1 MNPEST
7 PESILDP
14 ERPFDIREAN
24 VVQVALIERSGV
36 EAAEWIA
43 RHATHFRDLI
53 SENAEVRRKLRHN
66 LPDALDEVETRLMAL
81 ESGRR
86 AA

>member
-1 MNPEST
+1 MPPEFS

-14 ERPFDIREAN
+14 ERPFDVREAN

-53 SENAEVRRKLRHN
+53 AENAEVRRKLRHN
-66 LPDALDEVETRLMAL
+66 LNDALDEVEAWLMAM
-81 ESGRR
+81 ESGRQ